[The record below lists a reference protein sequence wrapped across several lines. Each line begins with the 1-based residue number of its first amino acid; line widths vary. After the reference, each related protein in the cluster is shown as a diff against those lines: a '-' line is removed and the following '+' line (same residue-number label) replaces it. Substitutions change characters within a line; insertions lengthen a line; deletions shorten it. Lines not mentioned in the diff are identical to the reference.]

1 MTIESE
7 TGQSWSDLLENL
19 ANVHIDHATFRPLSG
34 LLLSFREIVLR
45 FYDFAFPLFD
55 STERL
60 CGRRLTIE
68 EIGLEERERFAAARA
83 FSVQLLVSDQ
93 LVENILL

>member
-7 TGQSWSDLLENL
+7 TGQSGSNLLENL
-19 ANVHIDHATFRPLSG
+19 AYVHVDHTAFRPLSG

-60 CGRRLTIE
+60 CCRRLTIE
-68 EIGLEERERFAAARA
+68 EIGLEERERFTTARA
-83 FSVQLLVSDQ
+83 FSVQPLIIDQ